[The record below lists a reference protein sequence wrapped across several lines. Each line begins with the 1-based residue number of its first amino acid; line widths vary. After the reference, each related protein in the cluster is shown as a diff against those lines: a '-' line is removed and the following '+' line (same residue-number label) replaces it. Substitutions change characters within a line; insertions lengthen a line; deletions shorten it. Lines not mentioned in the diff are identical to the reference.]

1 MLYIASII
9 GMVLVASVL
18 FLGLRNMAIGGSP
31 SRSQNLMRLRILF
44 QFTAVVV
51 VMTILYIQTS

>member
-9 GMVLVASVL
+9 GMALVASVL

-51 VMTILYIQTS
+51 VMTILYLQT